1 MMAPVKLLMTWD
13 ILPGQA
19 QEYFE
24 FIVREF
30 LPGMQ
35 RLGVEPTDAWYT
47 AYGQGPQIMVGG
59 ITSTLDSM
67 TKFLDSTEWRDIVEQ
82 LMRYVENYTYKVIN
96 AGGGFQL

>member
-1 MMAPVKLLMTWD
+1 MMAAVKLLMTWD

-59 ITSTLDSM
+59 ISPSLDTM
-67 TKFLDSTEWRDIVEQ
+67 NKFLDSKEWRDIIEQ
-82 LMRYVENYTYKVIN
+82 LMRYVENFSFKVIN

>member
-1 MMAPVKLLMTWD
+1 MSTVKLLMTWD

-35 RLGVEPTDAWYT
+35 KLGVEPTDAWYT
-47 AYGQGPQIMVGG
+47 AFGQGPQIMVGG
-59 ITSTLDSM
+59 ISPNLDSM
-67 TKFLDSTEWRDIVEQ
+67 NKFLGSAEWKNISER
-82 LMRYVENYTYKVIN
+82 LMNYVENFSYKVIN
-96 AGGGFQL
+96 AKSGFQL